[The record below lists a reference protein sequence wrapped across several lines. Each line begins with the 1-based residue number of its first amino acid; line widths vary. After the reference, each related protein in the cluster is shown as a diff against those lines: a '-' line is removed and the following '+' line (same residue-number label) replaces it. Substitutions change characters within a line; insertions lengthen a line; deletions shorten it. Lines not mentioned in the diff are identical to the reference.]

1 MKKYLSKGFAG
12 FVLSL
17 LLVVGA
23 TPVFAAENPVTQP
36 ATDLTPTSATL
47 NGTNG
52 TFTADADTEAF
63 WYGTSPA
70 GVLGTPFTVGVVPP
84 GWTSG
89 IYADTDDE
97 NPNGPFSYSWTGLT
111 PNTTYY
117 YVAWVSVGGTWY
129 PGSEVSFTTPDSTQ
143 TINFDAVD
151 PKTYGDA
158 DFDVYATGGD
168 SGEDV
173 TFSASG
179 SCTIDVATVTIVSAG
194 DCTVTAN
201 QAAGNGYDAAD
212 PTDLVIPVAKKEL
225 TITSGVTVDE
235 KEYDKT
241 TDATLTFASPVLDGV
256 VTGDE
261 ADVSVDTAS
270 VYTADF
276 DDSNAGTGKAV
287 TVTDIELAGAKASNY
302 ELTQPSLSGDI
313 TPRSITITAV
323 TDTKVYDSTTDSS
336 VIPTLTLGAL
346 ATGDDL
352 DFTQSYTTEE
362 VGTGLTLTPDGTVDD
377 DNDGDNYEVNFVDV
391 MTGVI
396 TKRNLNVVPSAS
408 DKVYNANTVAAISF
422 TDNKLSGDD
431 VTVSGTGSFAT
442 KIVDTGKVVS
452 LLTAVK
458 SGADAGNY
466 NLVVTPTVM
475 LADITPAELTP
486 VVTASSKVYDGDN
499 TASATCTVSA
509 LGTDVVTCSVGVATF
524 DTKDAGENKTV
535 TATGI
540 TIDGDDSE
548 NYVLSVT
555 TETDEADITP
565 KELTVSFTADNKV
578 YDGNESATILT
589 RTATGT
595 VGVETVVVSD
605 GTATFDNKNFGTN
618 KTVTAIEFT
627 LSDSNY
633 SVGTINTTTANIT
646 KRTLDVT
653 VDGIDK
659 VYDGG
664 VSATVDFD
672 DDRVSGDDL
681 TITGTALFNDK
692 HVADGK
698 TVNVTGIDVT
708 GVDAINY
715 TWNTTAS
722 TTADIT
728 PRAIT
733 VTSVA
738 NTKVYDTTT
747 GAAALP
753 TITSG
758 ALQGTDTA
766 VRSETYDDANVGTGK
781 TMIPAIVITDGNEG
795 DNYAVTLVDSE
806 NGTITAAPATVSFTA
821 DNKVYDGNTSATI
834 LTRTV
839 TGNIAPDPVITATGG
854 TAVFNNENVG
864 TGKAVTASGFTLSN
878 SNYEVTLM
886 TPTTANITRATL
898 TPEVSASS
906 KDYDANTNASA
917 TCSVTPIGDDDVV
930 CVVGSASF
938 EDKDAGVEKR
948 VDVSGM
954 TLSGEDADNYVL
966 STTSDTTAAN
976 IYKRELTVSAV
987 ASDKVVDGTTTA
999 TVTLSNNAVLGD
1011 VVTQTYVSADFDDA
1025 SVGTGKTV
1033 TVNGIAISGDDAEN
1047 YELTSETA
1055 ISTADI
1061 NARSSSGGGG
1071 SRPRTSTGTTGTVLG
1086 FAKFNFTQNMKLG
1099 SVGNEV
1105 MELQKFLNNAGFGTL
1120 VVDGNFGPMTK
1131 AAVIKFQLAN
1141 GLVGDGVVGPL
1152 TRAVLNK

>member
-1 MKKYLSKGFAG
+1 MKKYLSNGLG
-12 FVLSL
+12 LLVLSSL
-17 LLVVGA
+17 LFGA
-23 TPVFAAENPVTQP
+23 TPVFAAEYPTTDPSPTVT
-36 ATDLTPTSATL
+36 TTTATL
-47 NGTNG
+47 GGTNDDASDVG
-52 TFTADADTEAF
+52 TQAF
-63 WYGTSPA
+63 WYGTTSEGPFVSGPA
-70 GVLGTPFTVGVVPP
+70 PTLPS
-84 GWTSG
+84 GWTG
-89 IYADTDDE
+89 GVYADTF
-97 NPNGPFSYSWTGLT
+97 NPASDVAGGDFSKTITSLSSS
-111 PNTTYY
+111 TTYY
-117 YVAWVSVGGTWY
+117 YVAWVSVGGIWY
-129 PGSEVSFTTPDSTQ
+129 PGDEESFTTDTVFIPQ
-143 TINFDAVD
+143 TITVNTSAPSSAV
-151 PKTYGDA
+151 YGSTFNVAATSDSSLIV
-158 DFDVYATGGD
+158 DITVTGGC
-168 SGEDV
+168 S
-173 TFSASG
+173 
-179 SCTIDVATVTIVSAG
+179 I
-194 DCTVTAN
+194 
-201 QAAGNGYDAAD
+201 AAGVV
-212 PTDLVIPVAKKEL
+212 TME
-225 TITSGVTVDE
+225 SGVTNCEVHYNQAGDMTYSPAIEIIETVNAEKFELTVSGVTASSKTYDGDDSATVDASLAALVE
-235 KEYDKT
+235 TLIGSDVVTLDTSGADGTFTNKHAENGKT
-241 TDATLTFASPVLDGV
+241 VNVTGLVLTGSGDEVNYTLTQP
-256 VTGDE
+256 TT
-261 ADVSVDTAS
+261 TANI
-270 VYTADF
+270 DRL
-276 DDSNAGTGKAV
+276 AV
-287 TVTDIELAGAKASNY
+287 TVTAS
-302 ELTQPSLSGDI
+302 LDS
-313 TPRSITITAV
+313 
-323 TDTKVYDSTTDSS
+323 KVYDGNTAS
-336 VIPTLTLGAL
+336 VATPTLSPLVGSDTAVL
-346 ATGDDL
+346 TQVYL
-352 DFTQSYTTEE
+352 DEN
-362 VGTGLTLTPDGTVDD
+362 VGIANKTV
-377 DNDGDNYEVNFVDV
+377 VPSV
-391 MTGVI
+391 VI
-396 TKRNLNVVPSAS
+396 TDGNSGNNYTVTPVNNTASTISTRVLNVVPSAS
-408 DKVYNANTVAAISF
+408 DKVYNANTVATISF
-422 TDNKLSGDD
+422 TNDKVSGDD
-431 VTVSGTGSFAT
+431 VVVSGTGSFAT
-442 KIVDTGKVVS
+442 KTVDTGKVVS

-458 SGADAGNY
+458 SGTDAGNY

-475 LADITPAELTP
+475 LADITPAELVP

-509 LGTDVVTCSVGVATF
+509 IGTDVVTCSVGVATF
-524 DTKDAGENKTV
+524 DTKDAGEDKTV

-540 TIDGDDSE
+540 TVDGDDAG
-548 NYVLSVT
+548 NYVLSTT

-565 KELTVSFTADNKV
+565 KELTVSFTADDKE
-578 YDGNESATILT
+578 YDGNDSATILT

-646 KRTLDVT
+646 KRTLNVT

-681 TITGTALFNDK
+681 TIAGTALFNDK

-806 NGTITAAPATVSFTA
+806 NGTITAAPVTVSFTA
-821 DNKVYDGNTSATI
+821 DNKIYDGNTSATI

-878 SNYEVTLM
+878 SNYEVTSV
-886 TPTTANITRATL
+886 TSTTANITRATL

-954 TLSGEDADNYVL
+954 TLSGEDANNYVL

-976 IYKRELTVSAV
+976 IYQRELTVSVV
-987 ASDKVVDGTTTA
+987 ASNKIADGTTTA
-999 TVTLSNNAVLGD
+999 TVTLTNNALPGD

-1055 ISTADI
+1055 TSTADI
-1061 NARSSSGGGG
+1061 NTRSSSSGGG

-1086 FAKFNFTQNMKLG
+1086 FTKFNFTQNIKLG

-1105 MELQKFLNNAGFGTL
+1105 MELQKFLNANGFGTL
-1120 VVDGNFGPMTK
+1120 TVDGNFGPMTK